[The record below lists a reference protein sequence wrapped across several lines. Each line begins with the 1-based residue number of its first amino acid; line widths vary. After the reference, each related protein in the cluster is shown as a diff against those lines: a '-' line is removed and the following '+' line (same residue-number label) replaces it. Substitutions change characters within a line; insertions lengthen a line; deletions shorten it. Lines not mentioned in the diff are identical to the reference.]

1 MAAGVLTPSPGDL
14 SVKLMNELIGQNWQD
29 LFVHGAQGAHLTLIG
44 QLFTIFNG
52 AIMTALVVLFATV
65 TASGVISTAHSGE
78 VMGKKYHSAWVPIR
92 AISSIGLLTPI
103 PWAKGLCLMQT
114 MVLMFMSYGIG
125 LADHLWTPAVQYMT
139 SNANTLVAPPPPAGA
154 WKTADGILRALVARD
169 YFYSRDPQHTP
180 IGSVTAKFYPGTA
193 ASGGPITASAYG
205 SPAFQGYYQ
214 WVIPGP
220 SNTNFGNF
228 ATITVKC
235 AGPQTDPLCHAKGAA
250 VDGLIQ
256 RLSPV
261 AVGIVSHYHGGKNIP
276 PPAPSAIT
284 ALLNWYTQTV
294 AAAGP
299 AYVSQ
304 QQSSLQ
310 QEQKN
315 FANQAEDEGWASA
328 GMYYW
333 KIARM
338 NDRVAR
344 VMSIK
349 PVVSVA
355 PTHALLA
362 NVPNTRQTRLPSYLA
377 NAEQLMRDA
386 SGGISTGYDESLT
399 GGAPKSKGTHWW
411 GAVISKIESELHQA
425 SPLGMLQDRL
435 TAPDPL
441 SRLQNLGNEMIDF
454 AETIFTGAAALSL
467 FHRITLPL
475 TLSMPVVLDLL
486 SGISFAYYLPF
497 LPFVLWTIA
506 MLGWAVLV
514 LESMVA
520 APLWAAAHGMPE
532 GEGFAGQTGRQGYML
547 FLSVLIRPALMIFG
561 FFLGSGLF
569 TVFAWWV
576 GQGIGVF
583 EGSVQAHYTTGL
595 VAEYVIVAI
604 VAGLITAIAHQSF
617 GLITWLPAN
626 VTRWVGQFGANLGE
640 EKAVGE
646 TRGTVVAAGASV
658 GRSAGANQKGA
669 GEGVAMLKEQDK
681 KKAAADEAGDA
692 VDGAAAQ
699 AHAESAQ
706 D

>member
-14 SVKLMNELIGQNWQD
+14 SVKMMNELIGQNWQD
-29 LFVHGAQGAHLTLIG
+29 LFTHGASGAHLTLIG

-52 AIMTALVVLFATV
+52 AIMTALVVLFSTV
-65 TASGVISTAHSGE
+65 VASGVISTAHSGE

-125 LADHLWTPAVQYMT
+125 LADHLWTPAVKYMT

-169 YFYSRDPQHTP
+169 YFYSRDPQHVP
-180 IGSVTAKFYPGTA
+180 IGSIAGQFHPGATA
-193 ASGGPITASAYG
+193 GGLITAGAYG
-205 SPAFQGYYQ
+205 APALQGDYQ

-220 SNTNFGNF
+220 TNTNFGPF
-228 ATITVKC
+228 ATITLQC
-235 AGPQTDPLCHAKGAA
+235 AGAQPDSLCAAKAHALVALIEGLAPAA
-250 VDGLIQ
+250 K
-256 RLSPV
+256 
-261 AVGIVSHYHGGKNIP
+261 AIVSHYHGGQNIP
-276 PPAPSAIT
+276 TPAPSTIT
-284 ALLNWYTQTV
+284 TLLDQYTQTIS
-294 AAAGP
+294 ASAP
-299 AYVSQ
+299 AYTAQ
-304 QQSSLQ
+304 EQSMLQ
-310 QEQKN
+310 QKQQA
-315 FANQAEDEGWASA
+315 FATQAEDEGWASA

-349 PVVSVA
+349 PVVSV
-355 PTHALLA
+355 PSKHALLA

-386 SGGISTGYDESLT
+386 SGGIDTGYDESLS
-399 GGAPKSKGTHWW
+399 GGAPKPKHWW
-411 GAVISKIESELHQA
+411 QVIQEIKYQLHQW
-425 SPLGMLQDRL
+425 SPLGRLQIRL
-435 TAPDPL
+435 TARDPL
-441 SRLQNLGNEMIDF
+441 AGLQDLGNWMIDGAEGVFSF
-454 AETIFTGAAALSL
+454 AATLSL
-467 FHRITLPL
+467 VHRITLPL
-475 TLSMPVVLDLL
+475 TLAMPLVLDLL
-486 SGISFAYYLPF
+486 TGINFAYYLPF

-583 EGSVQAHYTTGL
+583 EGSAQSHYITGL

-604 VAGLITAIAHQSF
+604 AAGLITAIAHQSF

-646 TRGTVVAAGASV
+646 PRGTVVAAGASV

-681 KKAAADEAGDA
+681 KKAAAEEAGDA
-692 VDGAAAQ
+692 VDGAVAQ
-699 AHAESAQ
+699 AHAESADQ
-706 D
+706 